1 MTRKLMIVSFVMAG
15 IAAVLMMVYLLQ
27 IMVSMPTP
35 GLTFSGAI
43 AQLGSSLFI
52 SVFFAAIVGG
62 YISAYKFLGRTAQ
75 RLFSG
80 WLIFGTL
87 WFWLVVWLTKVQF
100 ALYVAPFTFVFYTIQ
115 FFRGK
120 LPA

>member
-1 MTRKLMIVSFVMAG
+1 MTRKSMIVSFVIAG
-15 IAAVLMMVYLLQ
+15 IAAVVMMVFLLQ
-27 IMVSMPTP
+27 MMVSVLRP
-35 GLTFSGAI
+35 GLTFSKVLTYFGYT
-43 AQLGSSLFI
+43 LLVST
-52 SVFFAAIVGG
+52 FFAAIVGG

-87 WFWLVVWLTKVQF
+87 WFWLAVWITKVYL